1 MTERPEERRKSR
13 RRWMRRDAEI
23 ILGAQISPLPCVILD
38 LSHTGARLAV
48 GSPSADL
55 PRHFTL
61 ILFKDGSLQRDC
73 EIVWSDRHYAGVR
86 FVSEWYGAVQDK
98 LGHDKLAPAMRES
111 PSDDDHPAKAM
122 TKIYELLARSRRLM
136 LDGDFKGAESTMRV
150 AIRLRREQATPT
162 TADVSR

>member
-1 MTERPEERRKSR
+1 
-13 RRWMRRDAEI
+13 MRRNAEL

-38 LSHTGARLAV
+38 LSHSGARLAV
-48 GSPSADL
+48 SSPSANL

-86 FVSEWYGAVQDK
+86 FVSEWYGAVQDNSDQ
-98 LGHDKLAPAMRES
+98 DKLAPAIAES
-111 PSDDDHPAKAM
+111 PIDEDHPAKAM

-136 LDGDFKGAESTMRV
+136 RDGDFKGAESTMRV
-150 AIRLRREQATPT
+150 AIRLRREQATAT
-162 TADVSR
+162 TADARR